1 MTVPA
6 AGGRTIGRL
15 STHMLDTVLG
25 RPAAGVPA
33 VLEQL
38 GPDGHSV
45 TVGHGSTDADGRIA
59 ELNDRPLPAGEYRI
73 VFGTAGYYADQ
84 HAAVFFPSI
93 TVQVLLDGAREH
105 YHVPVLISTFSY
117 STYLGS

>member
-1 MTVPA
+1 MT
-6 AGGRTIGRL
+6 GQRTIARL
-15 STHMLDTVLG
+15 STHVLDTVLG

-38 GPDGHSV
+38 GPDGDHV
-45 TVGHGSTDADGRIA
+45 TVGHGTTDADGRIA
-59 ELNDRPLPAGEYRI
+59 ELNRQPLGPGEYRI
-73 VFGTAGYYADQ
+73 VLGTAGYYADR
-84 HAAVFFPSI
+84 HGSVFFPSI
-93 TVQVLLDGAREH
+93 SVQVLLDGAREH